1 MVVALYFSF
10 LCVCNCIEFFVL
22 FFSKQTAIEIEQL
35 NARVVEAETKLK
47 TEVARIKKK
56 LQIQITE
63 LEMSLD
69 VANKTNLDLQKVC
82 KKQSLQLTEL
92 QSHYDDVQRQL
103 QQTLDQ
109 YGVAQR
115 RIQSISAEL
124 EEVRANYENALRSKR
139 NVELS
144 LEDAQTR
151 INELSVINA
160 NLASTKSKL
169 EVEIAQVAQDYEEV
183 TRELRISDE
192 RYQKVQVSTSNT
204 TEKPHKKCQKNTF
217 YLLF

>member
-1 MVVALYFSF
+1 MKITQQFYPH
-10 LCVCNCIEFFVL
+10 
-22 FFSKQTAIEIEQL
+22 FSKQTAIEIEQL

-69 VANKTNLDLQKVC
+69 VANKTNLDLQKVV

-92 QSHYDDVQRQL
+92 QAHYDDVQRQL

-115 RIQSISAEL
+115 RLASLTAEV

-139 NVELS
+139 TVELQ
-144 LEDAQTR
+144 LEDTQTR
-151 INELSVINA
+151 VNELTVINVNISSLKA
-160 NLASTKSKL
+160 KL
-169 EVEIAQVAQDYEEV
+169 EQEIAQIAGDYEEV

-192 RYQKVQVSTSNT
+192 RYQKVQVCIAEEYVCRWLVDVYGN
-204 TEKPHKKCQKNTF
+204 
-217 YLLF
+217 YLLLG

>member
-1 MVVALYFSF
+1 M
-10 LCVCNCIEFFVL
+10 
-22 FFSKQTAIEIEQL
+22 
-35 NARVVEAETKLK
+35 
-47 TEVARIKKK
+47 ARIKKK
-56 LQIQITE
+56 LQIHITE

-92 QSHYDDVQRQL
+92 QAHYDDVQRQL

-115 RIQSISAEL
+115 RIQSISCEL

-151 INELSVINA
+151 INEITVINV
-160 NLASTKSKL
+160 NLASSKSKL
-169 EVEIAQVAQDYEEV
+169 EAEIAQVAQDYEEI

-192 RYQKVQVSTSNT
+192 RYQKVQVRDSRALLENNVAKISIIL
-204 TEKPHKKCQKNTF
+204 KKNRFNFVSELGRT
-217 YLLF
+217 

>member
-1 MVVALYFSF
+1 MALFSVVSVLNHSEPPNTCYR
-10 LCVCNCIEFFVL
+10 LICVLIFHIY
-22 FFSKQTAIEIEQL
+22 SKQTAIEIEQL

-69 VANKTNLDLQKVC
+69 VANKTNIDLQKIV

-92 QSHYDDVQRQL
+92 QAHYDDVQRQL

-151 INELSVINA
+151 INELSVINV

-169 EVEIAQVAQDYEEV
+169 EAEIAQVAQDYEEI

-192 RYQKVQVSTSNT
+192 RYQKVQV
-204 TEKPHKKCQKNTF
+204 KWF
-217 YLLF
+217 